1 MSPRPAL
8 NRSLRSQKNRGAK
21 RWRGNSAPTIWLTQ
35 PPQSTRTE
43 TNDLQNHS
51 TWDQV
56 RSGHENR
63 SRIFATRFASFL
75 ALAHSKSVD
84 IPKHLARLFDR
95 IVIVS
100 QNYCAIF
107 ITLAQRIGTCLV
119 KVLTDSGYCSARI
132 TMMRGEKV

>member
-1 MSPRPAL
+1 M
-8 NRSLRSQKNRGAK
+8 
-21 RWRGNSAPTIWLTQ
+21 TIWLTQ
-35 PPQSTRTE
+35 PHQSARTQNERPSESHPTRV
-43 TNDLQNHS
+43 
-51 TWDQV
+51 QV
-56 RSGHENR
+56 RSGHENC
-63 SRIFATRFASFL
+63 SRIIAIRFASFL
-75 ALAHSKSVD
+75 AVAHSKSVD

-119 KVLTDSGYCSARI
+119 KVLTDSRYCSARI